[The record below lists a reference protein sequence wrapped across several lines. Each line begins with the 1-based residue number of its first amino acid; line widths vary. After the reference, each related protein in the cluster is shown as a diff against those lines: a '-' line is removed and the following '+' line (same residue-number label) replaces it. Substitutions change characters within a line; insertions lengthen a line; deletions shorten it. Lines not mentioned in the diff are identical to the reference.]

1 MGTWGHHNA
10 EMGTCG
16 RGDMLVRLGPG
27 QGRIATEQHE
37 RGGAMAEPER
47 GVRRRTLNFKKKK
60 LRTIRNT
67 ARALLALAL
76 VAYLRPFLLKA

>member
-27 QGRIATEQHE
+27 GTEWADSVSAVSAGLCSMVMLVYALTVLAHGNGVIDPVSMGKYGYE
-37 RGGAMAEPER
+37 R
-47 GVRRRTLNFKKKK
+47 LS
-60 LRTIRNT
+60 
-67 ARALLALAL
+67 
-76 VAYLRPFLLKA
+76 